1 MRARR
6 THRFNTHHDLA
17 AEEKNLAEIRQ
28 DLDVDDI
35 RKAQLSTWSASYI
48 VVLALEF
55 CPAPIE
61 GVVDPRRELYTQL
74 LVERAEEA
82 EHLDD
87 LEGGLP
93 VEVDSVELFD
103 QPVNERLDATRVLVV
118 EYMLQKLLLRCY
130 EKNYEKRRTGDFI
143 SSNSLPFISRILLI
157 PRFLP
162 QN

>member
-1 MRARR
+1 MFAG
-6 THRFNTHHDLA
+6 HLA
-17 AEEKNLAEIRQ
+17 PYTLYGLIRPCVK
-28 DLDVDDI
+28 LP
-35 RKAQLSTWSASYI
+35 
-48 VVLALEF
+48 ALF
-55 CPAPIE
+55 
-61 GVVDPRRELYTQL
+61 